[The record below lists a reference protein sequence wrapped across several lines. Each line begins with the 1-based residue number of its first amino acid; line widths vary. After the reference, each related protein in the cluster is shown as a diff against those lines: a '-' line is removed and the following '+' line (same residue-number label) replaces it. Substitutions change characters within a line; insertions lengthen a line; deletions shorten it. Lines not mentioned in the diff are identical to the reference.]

1 MHRDSHCSD
10 GAMMGRSKFS
20 QFIHRGKLKKIIL
33 KTAAGFE
40 NEMVSKVCLQRQN
53 MPHNATFHQDL
64 HFLLRQKLLY
74 ICYYFYLDFYLRRF
88 SESRSSSGS
97 TPSVRLFVRTSVRL
111 SSTLLGCLVCAGF
124 YTKLNVWGS
133 LGLNFEYD
141 GGPIIEIGGPIF
153 LYKLRILEGSTSFPE
168 GSVLSPGQ

>member
-1 MHRDSHCSD
+1 
-10 GAMMGRSKFS
+10 MMGRSKFS

-97 TPSVRLFVRTSVRL
+97 TPSVRLFVRTSVCL
-111 SSTLLGCLVCAGF
+111 SSTLLGCLVCVICNSQQF
-124 YTKLNVWGS
+124 S
-133 LGLNFEYD
+133 
-141 GGPIIEIGGPIF
+141 F
-153 LYKLRILEGSTSFPE
+153 LYVQTLPNDCSYIEDVHLLLCAHLINIFSFFTGVELRHFFHR
-168 GSVLSPGQ
+168 